1 MFLDKIFGDPNQR
14 YLKKIRPLVEKIN
27 SLEKK
32 CETLKESDFP
42 LKTQEFKER
51 LKKGETLDDLLPEAF
66 ALVREAAKRTLK
78 QRHFDVQLMGGIAL
92 HQGKIVQMLTG
103 EGKTLTATLPLYLNA
118 LEGRGC
124 HLVTVNDYLARRDT
138 VWMGQIYHLLGL
150 SVGCLNHEQSFLYDP
165 NYKKPDEEKEKIR
178 DELGGF
184 KVVEDFLRP
193 VSRKEA
199 YLADITYGT
208 NNEFGFDYLR
218 DNLVLDEKEIV
229 QRELNFAI
237 IDEVDFI
244 LIDEARTP
252 LIISGPAEE
261 KTERYREFAKIAK
274 ILEKEKDYEVDEKM
288 KAISLTPLGQEKI
301 IKILNFDPWQKGD
314 IETLHLLDVSLRA
327 KEFFLP
333 ERDYIV
339 KNGEV
344 IIVDEFTGRLMPG
357 RRWSGGIHQA
367 VEAKEGVF
375 IRPQMRTLATITFQN
390 YFRMYKKFA
399 GMTGTAWSSRE
410 EFLKVYGKEV
420 VVIPPNKPMIR
431 KDLPDKVFKTK
442 KIKREKLIEEIKR
455 RYEKGQPVLV
465 GTTSIEE
472 NERLSQLLK
481 KEGIPHQVLNA
492 KYHEKEGE
500 IIAQAGKF
508 KAVTVATHM
517 AGRGVDILLG
527 GNPPDPE
534 EAKKVKALGG
544 LFVLGTERYESRR
557 IDDQLRGRSGR
568 QGDPGE
574 SQFFISLEDDLLR
587 IFGGER
593 IKALMEKWNFPEDL
607 PIENKLVSELID
619 SAQAKVEGLNFDIR
633 KHLLE
638 YDDVLQKQRIK
649 IYQKRR
655 EILKDPKSFLKKI
668 LPQEVLTQKEKESGN
683 IFWEMAKI
691 TTLKILDFLWQ
702 EHLETMEALRE
713 SVKIRTYG
721 QINPLV
727 AYRTEG
733 YKIFK
738 DMEEHFEKMVKD
750 TIPLLK
756 IEVSKTPTKRIFK
769 KPGRNDPCP
778 CGSGKK
784 YKKCCWPK
792 YG

>member
-32 CETLKESDFP
+32 FETLKESDFP

-472 NERLSQLLK
+472 NEKLSQLLK

-534 EAKKVKALGG
+534 EAKKVRALGG

-668 LPQEVLTQKEKESGN
+668 LPQEILTQKEKESGN

>member
-1 MFLDKIFGDPNQR
+1 MFFDKIFGDSNKR
-14 YLKKIRPLVEKIN
+14 YLKRIRPYIEKIN

-32 CETLKESDFP
+32 YEKIKDEDFSF
-42 LKTQEFKER
+42 KTQEFKER
-51 LKKGETLDDLLPEAF
+51 IKKGESLDNLLPEAF

-165 NYKKPDEEKEKIR
+165 TYKKPDEEKEKIR

-261 KTERYREFAKIAK
+261 RTEKYREFARIAK
-274 ILEKEKDYEVDEKM
+274 FLEKGKDYEVDEKM
-288 KAISLTPLGQEKI
+288 RAISLTPAGQEKI
-301 IKILNFDPWQKGD
+301 IQILNFDPWQRGD

-367 VEAKEGVF
+367 LEAKEGVF
-375 IRPQMRTLATITFQN
+375 IRPQMKTLATITFQN
-390 YFRMYKKFA
+390 YFRMYRKFA

-420 VVIPPNKPMIR
+420 VIIPPNKPMIR
-431 KDLPDKVFKTK
+431 KDFPDKVFKTK
-442 KIKREKLIEEIKR
+442 KIKREKVVEEIKK

-527 GNPPDPE
+527 GNPPNLE
-534 EAKKVKALGG
+534 EAKKVRALGG

-587 IFGGER
+587 IFGGEK
-593 IKALMEKWNFPEDL
+593 IKALMERWNFPDDV
-607 PIENKLVSELID
+607 PIENKLISELID
-619 SAQAKVEGLNFDIR
+619 SIQAKVEGLNFDIR

-649 IYQKRR
+649 IYQKRK
-655 EILKDPKSFLKKI
+655 EILKDPKNFLKKI
-668 LPQEVLTQKEKESGN
+668 LSQEVLAQKEKELGDL
-683 IFWEMAKI
+683 FWEISRI

-713 SVKIRTYG
+713 SVKIRAYG

-733 YKIFK
+733 HKIFK
-738 DMEEHFEKMVKD
+738 EMEKHFEKMVKD

-756 IEVSKTPTKRIFK
+756 IEAPKVSSKKVFK
-769 KPGRNDPCP
+769 KTGRNEPCP

>member
-42 LKTQEFKER
+42 LKTQELKER

-218 DNLVLDEKEIV
+218 DNLALDEKEIV

-534 EAKKVKALGG
+534 EAKKVRALGG

-574 SQFFISLEDDLLR
+574 TQFFISLEDDLLR

-668 LPQEVLTQKEKESGN
+668 LPQEILTQKEKESGN

-756 IEVSKTPTKRIFK
+756 IEVSKTPTKRISK